1 MKEVY
6 FNLEGRKLE
15 SKDNKEDFTRENY
28 KRLLKIASNK
38 YQIGTVSGF
47 ESEDLTCLWRHDVD
61 CSPQS
66 ALAMA
71 KIEHQEG
78 VCATYYFMLRSDFY
92 NIFEPAIVTIINAIQ
107 AMGHEV
113 GLHFDANQYDI
124 SSAEAL
130 EIALIKEK
138 NALEFNKAINE
149 ANKQG
154 AFVFWNHPHWEAN
167 RKDGIAKLDPIHEEI
182 INKKLLHGIEVV
194 NMFTF
199 SEEALDIALENDL
212 TILGTSDVHVLIDW
226 DFNNERE
233 SYHRPLTFIISE
245 NRTMKSTSD
254 ALFKGD
260 TFVWYHDLIVG
271 KEENLKIVAEN
282 NFTATSEG
290 YDYDFF
296 SSAESI
302 LKVKLKNH
310 SVAPLKLK
318 YTGEYTFHTEFNY
331 IDIDPRSELEIYVK
345 TIDKL
350 EKLVMPFEVLNYVI
364 GSKKNLKI
372 NKNISV
378 Q

>member
-1 MKEVY
+1 MISLTEH
-6 FNLEGRKLE
+6 LEYQSHLRDIPHPDRNR
-15 SKDNKEDFTRENY
+15 S
-28 KRLLKIASNK
+28 
-38 YQIGTVSGF
+38 YQIAGGYVKNQPLAVVHGTEITKPMPPGHF
-47 ESEDLTCLWRHDVD
+47 NAIFINDANKFFDKEKK
-61 CSPQS
+61 
-66 ALAMA
+66 ALA
-71 KIEHQEG
+71 
-78 VCATYYFMLRSDFY
+78 
-92 NIFEPAIVTIINAIQ
+92 
-107 AMGHEV
+107 
-113 GLHFDANQYDI
+113 FD
-124 SSAEAL
+124 
-130 EIALIKEK
+130 
-138 NALEFNKAINE
+138 KAIKE

-167 RKDGIAKLDPIHEEI
+167 RKDGIAKLDPIHNEI

-245 NRTMKSTSD
+245 NRTIKSTSD
-254 ALFKGD
+254 ALFNGD
-260 TFVWYHDLIVG
+260 TFVWYHDLIIG

-282 NFTATSEG
+282 NFTITSEG

-331 IDIDPRSELEIYVK
+331 IDIAPRSELEIYVK
-345 TIDKL
+345 TRDKL